1 MLSLVEAIVIV
12 IIISELAVPLM
23 ILTYLR
29 TGKRSH

>member
-12 IIISELAVPLM
+12 IIISELAVPLL

-29 TGKRSH
+29 TSNRSH